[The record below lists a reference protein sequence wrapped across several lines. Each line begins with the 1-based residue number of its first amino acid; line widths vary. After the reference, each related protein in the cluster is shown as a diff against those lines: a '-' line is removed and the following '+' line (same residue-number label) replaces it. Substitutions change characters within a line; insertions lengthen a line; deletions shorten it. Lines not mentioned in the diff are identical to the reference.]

1 MLSLYQKE
9 KLRNDEDD
17 EEEAHIPVNLCS
29 PFRVCKFLLLVSIR
43 FFLLVAFFTYC
54 AILDSLPE

>member
-29 PFRVCKFLLLVSIR
+29 PFRVC
-43 FFLLVAFFTYC
+43 
-54 AILDSLPE
+54 